1 MTPAEQL
8 KARMRLLMDVADMQN
23 AAAAA
28 AAADEDPGGGAAGTG
43 AGGGWTRYVL
53 DKHGALDED
62 KQAMQK
68 LLDEQVRSLCLVEVM
83 IDWWSLVCYSC
94 CQQQYSCSTA

>member
-28 AAADEDPGGGAAGTG
+28 AAADEDPGGGASAG
-43 AGGGWTRYVL
+43 GGGWTRYVL

-68 LLDEQVRSLCLVEVM
+68 LLDEQVRVAVYC
-83 IDWWSLVCYSC
+83 
-94 CQQQYSCSTA
+94 